1 MSVNKNR
8 SNTIY
13 LNQLITNIPVRRKIV
28 DHNDRDKFEWNQWQ
42 SATKSINNVEVSPKE
57 KHVRNLILGTFR
69 LEGSRLFWTM
79 MTRINIESH
88 SIITWKFCYIIHRL
102 LRDGHQNVIR
112 DSILLT
118 SYFDQLSK
126 YWNGVQQNYA
136 LLSCRYCNL
145 IISKLKFHERNLM
158 FIGNLTINENNDI
171 RRLFNNNYDPYFQLC
186 TELLNY
192 MEEILNLVQ
201 VIFKSLD
208 QSRSNSMTT
217 IGQCRLNPII
227 ICIQDSSLLY
237 DYIVK
242 VLFKLHE
249 RLSSDILQ
257 DHRQRL
263 IDQFQRLK
271 CFYAQSSTL
280 QYFRNLIKI
289 PILPENPPN
298 FNLKEDLTNYQT
310 PVAIVNT
317 SASDSSQMM
326 EDLLIDISD
335 DTKSTQRV
343 APSDNLLED
352 ETLFNRSQDISDL
365 EQKVLQYDAMLKQ
378 NRSETDDL
386 HRTIAIKDA
395 ELIAERNHRLQI
407 EEQLRH
413 QLNNQQSI
421 EEIHAL
427 DNKTDSNEKFN
438 KLLDTYNQLREE
450 HIVVLRR
457 EGETKKQLENLN
469 QQYTQLQEDYN
480 KKENEFNQNY
490 QKFNNEIMQ
499 LRQTND

>member
-1 MSVNKNR
+1 
-8 SNTIY
+8 
-13 LNQLITNIPVRRKIV
+13 
-28 DHNDRDKFEWNQWQ
+28 
-42 SATKSINNVEVSPKE
+42 
-57 KHVRNLILGTFR
+57 
-69 LEGSRLFWTM
+69 
-79 MTRINIESH
+79 
-88 SIITWKFCYIIHRL
+88 
-102 LRDGHQNVIR
+102 
-112 DSILLT
+112 
-118 SYFDQLSK
+118 
-126 YWNGVQQNYA
+126 
-136 LLSCRYCNL
+136 
-145 IISKLKFHERNLM
+145 
-158 FIGNLTINENNDI
+158 
-171 RRLFNNNYDPYFQLC
+171 
-186 TELLNY
+186 
-192 MEEILNLVQ
+192 
-201 VIFKSLD
+201 
-208 QSRSNSMTT
+208 
-217 IGQCRLNPII
+217 
-227 ICIQDSSLLY
+227 
-237 DYIVK
+237 
-242 VLFKLHE
+242 
-249 RLSSDILQ
+249 
-257 DHRQRL
+257 
-263 IDQFQRLK
+263 
-271 CFYAQSSTL
+271 
-280 QYFRNLIKI
+280 
-289 PILPENPPN
+289 NPPN

-335 DTKSTQRV
+335 DTKSTQSV

-395 ELIAERNHRLQI
+395 ELTAERNHRLQI

-427 DNKTDSNEKFN
+427 DNKTNSNEKFN